1 MDYIRQV
8 LLNITGNAA
17 IGEWTLIILVAA
29 FVFAL
34 VVALYFLI
42 FGMYNPVQK
51 RLHLITG
58 TGAQQQKSSFFGR
71 SASNLGSYFVI
82 RDRPG
87 EVLSYSRQRLL
98 YAGYH
103 SKNSLANYYGI
114 RIMLTLGLP
123 IIGFL
128 ICSTYPKLDP
138 NVYLLVIV
146 AAAAA
151 GFILPSF
158 YLDRLVEAR
167 QRIIRNAF
175 PDAVDQLIV
184 CTEAGLGLEMGLQRI
199 AKDTSLSN
207 EIMGYELD
215 LVNAELRAGVDRERA
230 LKNLVNRTGVEELRG
245 LVSAITQSL
254 RFGTSIAATLRIYA
268 EDLRDRRMQKAE
280 EEAAKLAVK
289 MLFPLAFCFFPGI
302 FIVILGPALIS
313 IYKALGAG

>member
-1 MDYIRQV
+1 MDYISEFLLHV
-8 LLNITGNAA
+8 LGNAA
-17 IGEWTLIILVAA
+17 TSGWVLIVVVAG

-42 FGMYNPVQK
+42 FGIYNPTQK
-51 RLHLITG
+51 RLQLITG
-58 TGAQQQKSSFFGR
+58 TPQQKSRFF
-71 SASNLGSYFVI
+71 SKSTQSLGSYFVI

-87 EVLSYSRQRLL
+87 EELSYSRQRLL
-98 YAGYH
+98 HAGYH
-103 SKNSLANYYGI
+103 TKNSLANYYGT
-114 RIMLTLGLP
+114 RILCSLGFP
-123 IIGFL
+123 IISFL
-128 ICSTYPKLDP
+128 VCATYPNLP
-138 NVYLLVIV
+138 NQTYLIAVV

-151 GFILPSF
+151 GFIGPSF
-158 YLDRLVEAR
+158 VLDKQVTAR
-167 QRIIRNAF
+167 QKIIRNAF

-207 EIMGYELD
+207 EVMGYELD

-230 LKNLVNRTGVEELRG
+230 LKNLVARTGVEELRG

-254 RFGTSIAATLRIYA
+254 RFGTSISGTLRVYA
-268 EDLRDRRMQKAE
+268 EELRDKRMQRAE

-313 IYKALGAG
+313 IAKAFS

>member
-1 MDYIRQV
+1 MDYISQF
-8 LLNITGNAA
+8 LLRIVGNAA
-17 IGEWTLIILVAA
+17 SNGWLLIIVVAG

-42 FGMYNPVQK
+42 FGIYNPTQK
-51 RLHLITG
+51 RLLLVTG
-58 TGAQQQKSSFFGR
+58 TQKQKSRFFHNSTAG
-71 SASNLGSYFVI
+71 LGSYFVI

-98 YAGYH
+98 HAGYH

-114 RIMLTLGLP
+114 RILLTLGLP
-123 IIGFL
+123 VISFL
-128 ICSTYPKLDP
+128 ICSTYPDLSHQT
-138 NVYLLVIV
+138 YLIALV

-151 GFILPSF
+151 GFIIPSF
-158 YLDRLVEAR
+158 VLDQQVKAR
-167 QRIIRNAF
+167 QRLIRNAF

-207 EIMGYELD
+207 EVMGYELD

-230 LKNLVNRTGVEELRG
+230 LKNLLARTGVEELKG

-313 IYKALGAG
+313 IYKAMGAG

>member
-1 MDYIRQV
+1 MNYISQF
-8 LLNITGNAA
+8 LLHLFGNTAA
-17 IGEWTLIILVAA
+17 SGWLLIVVVAG

-42 FGMYNPVQK
+42 FGIYNPTQK
-51 RLHLITG
+51 RLQLVTG
-58 TGAQQQKSSFFGR
+58 TQRPKSRFFHNSTVG
-71 SASNLGSYFVI
+71 LGSYFVI
-82 RDRPG
+82 RERPG
-87 EVLSYSRQRLL
+87 EELSYSRQRLL
-98 YAGYH
+98 HAGYH

-114 RIMLTLGLP
+114 RILFTLGLP
-123 IIGFL
+123 IVSFL
-128 ICSTYPKLDP
+128 ICSTYPDLSRQA
-138 NVYLLVIV
+138 YLIAVIF
-146 AAAAA
+146 AAA
-151 GFILPSF
+151 GGFIAPSF
-158 YLDRLVEAR
+158 VLDKQVTAR
-167 QRIIRNAF
+167 QRVIRNAF

-207 EIMGYELD
+207 EVMGYELD

-230 LKNLVNRTGVEELRG
+230 LKNLVARTGVEELRG

-254 RFGTSIAATLRIYA
+254 RFGTSISATLRIYA

-313 IYKALGAG
+313 IYKALGSI